1 PHRRQHRRI
10 DGVERGHPP
19 RDRGDRGVRG
29 DVRVHLPVVEPDPC
43 APEGRGTEG
52 DAVSASSRLLA
63 IALVGILVLGGAA
76 GLSVASGP
84 HAVVPGAPQMTSF
97 APAAHA
103 SVAPLATPAST
114 SHPASG
120 CTPTPGGT
128 PNWNNDPNFFD
139 DALVTCS
146 VPGDRAISGSNF
158 DILPCDNV
166 IPTYE
171 NGFWMNV
178 STSVPLTA
186 AYVKIWGTTWPTPG
200 VAAGAL

>member
-1 PHRRQHRRI
+1 
-10 DGVERGHPP
+10 
-19 RDRGDRGVRG
+19 
-29 DVRVHLPVVEPDPC
+29 
-43 APEGRGTEG
+43 
-52 DAVSASSRLLA
+52 
-63 IALVGILVLGGAA
+63 
-76 GLSVASGP
+76 
-84 HAVVPGAPQMTSF
+84 MTSF
-97 APAAHA
+97 APAPHA
-103 SVAPLATPAST
+103 AVAPQAAPAST

-139 DALVTCS
+139 DALVTFS

-186 AYVKIWGTTWPTPG
+186 VYVKTGGPPG
-200 VAAGAL
+200 PLPASPPGP